1 VLAETAVMSVEAWS
15 EPPVS
20 ERDTDVG
27 EPHEDLRVLGD
38 RIDHLFRAQAPRLLR
53 FLTRHVGGRDE
64 AADLVQE
71 SFLRLV
77 RSTSHQPLPQNPEAY
92 LRRIA
97 RNLVLDRAK
106 QGRIQAS
113 HGHAPLNEE
122 LIADPSPGP
131 AEILEAQDLLSR
143 YEAALSRL
151 RPKTRRI
158 FLLHRRDGLT
168 YGQIG
173 QETGLSVSGV
183 EKHMMKAIAHIDR
196 ALGSL

>member
-1 VLAETAVMSVEAWS
+1 VFSKNAIMSVEAWG
-15 EPPVS
+15 EPPTA
-20 ERDTDVG
+20 ERDNEVG
-27 EPHEDLRVLGD
+27 ESPEDLRVIGE

-53 FLTRHVGGRDE
+53 FLTRQVGGRDE

-106 QGRIQAS
+106 QSRAQGGQE
-113 HGHAPLNEE
+113 HAPLDEE
-122 LIADPSPGP
+122 LIADPGPGP
-131 AEILEAQDLLSR
+131 AQILEAQDLLSR
-143 YEAALSRL
+143 YEMAISRL
-151 RPKTRRI
+151 RPKTRRV

-168 YGQIG
+168 YVQIG
-173 QETGLSVSGV
+173 LVTGLSVSGV
-183 EKHMMKAIAHIDR
+183 EKHMMKAMVHIDR
-196 ALGSL
+196 ALGRL

>member
-1 VLAETAVMSVEAWS
+1 MSVEAWS
-15 EPPVS
+15 EPPAS
-20 ERDTDVG
+20 ELDKEAG
-27 EPHEDLRVLGD
+27 EPHEDIRVLGD

-106 QGRIQAS
+106 HSGVQGR
-113 HGHAPLNEE
+113 HGHAPLDEE
-122 LIADPSPGP
+122 MIADPGPGP
-131 AEILEAQDLLSR
+131 AEILEAQDMLGR
-143 YEAALSRL
+143 YELALTGL

-168 YGQIG
+168 YGQIA